1 MYGEGGTKRV
11 ALLVVIP
18 NGVAT
23 FNRPDRPAVGTVI
36 PRLDVTAD
44 VTVAGEVFTVTVL
57 LAGVVWKFVPF
68 IVTAVPA
75 AALAGEKLVIVGA
88 DGGLPTVNAAPLADP
103 PGLVTASPPVVA
115 PVGTT
120 AVNCVDVADVA
131 VVPVPLNE
139 TVLFAAIGLKPVP
152 ETVTVVP
159 TGPLR
164 GVKLTMDTSVEA

>member
-1 MYGEGGTKRV
+1 MYGEGGTKSV
-11 ALLVVIP
+11 ALLVAIP

-23 FNRPDRPAVGTVI
+23 FNRPDRPAAGTVI

-57 LAGVVWKFVPF
+57 LAVVVWKFVPF
-68 IVTAVPA
+68 IVTGVPA
-75 AALAGEKLVIVGA
+75 AAMAGEKLVIVGA

-131 VVPVPLNE
+131 VAVTCQLLDAADGDSERRDGVHRWHSASNAE
-139 TVLFAAIGLKPVP
+139 EGGWRTV
-152 ETVTVVP
+152 
-159 TGPLR
+159 
-164 GVKLTMDTSVEA
+164 D